1 MNNIDILELCNKLK
15 SYDINLNI
23 NIKSQ
28 DIFYDY
34 ERKNKKVEKM
44 EEKWRKNH

>member
-15 SYDINLNI
+15 SYDINI

-34 ERKNKKVEKM
+34 ETKNKKIVKM
-44 EEKWRKNH
+44 EEKSL